1 MIENYYT
8 VGKLVNTHAL
18 KGEVRVMAATDFP
31 EQRFAIDSK
40 LTIFDGDKKVTDV
53 IVESARNHKNFII
66 LLFKGLHNI
75 NDVEQYKGMEL
86 KVSEF
91 QQDDDA
97 LEENEYYYHEIIG
110 LEVYTLEGELIGKIT
125 AITELIS
132 NDVWTIKRPNGK
144 EALIPYIADVV
155 KEIKLDDNK
164 VIIDALEGLID

>member
-91 QQDDDA
+91 QQDYDE
-97 LEENEYYYHEIIG
+97 LEEN
-110 LEVYTLEGELIGKIT
+110 
-125 AITELIS
+125 
-132 NDVWTIKRPNGK
+132 
-144 EALIPYIADVV
+144 
-155 KEIKLDDNK
+155 
-164 VIIDALEGLID
+164 